1 MTEQEAINVFKGF
14 KFTPR
19 EMKAVALG
27 IEALEKQIP
36 KKPSTRLTSGALQ
49 YEVHDCPICGEH
61 FGFRTD
67 VNYCEVCGQKI
78 DWSDED
84 DREY

>member
-19 EMKAVALG
+19 EMKAVAMG

-36 KKPSTRLTSGALQ
+36 KEIEQFIVDGKMSRRCSNGCDITGVTMWATL
-49 YEVHDCPICGEH
+49 
-61 FGFRTD
+61 
-67 VNYCEVCGQKI
+67 NYCPYCGQAIK
-78 DWSDED
+78 
-84 DREY
+84 